1 MNVHMPK
8 DKVTGKCLGYGFVE
22 YRSEE
27 DADYAMK
34 VLNMIKLYGKPLKV
48 NKASQ
53 DKKVFEVGANIF
65 IGNLDPD
72 VDEKLLHDTFSAFGS
87 ITQTPKILYDPESGV
102 SKGYGFVSFDS
113 FEASDLA
120 IECMNGQFL
129 CNRAIVVQY
138 AYKKDT
144 PGERHGSQAER
155 ILAASQPQR
164 LKPHTLFSTG
174 LENGTSGVGLTAAAQ
189 QQQQQQQFQMSMLQ
203 QQQMLMSMQNPYM
216 NMSMMGMNPMGMS
229 MSYPAL
235 PLPMQ
240 APMHMM
246 PSAPLSLPDYMQA
259 GNHLVFLSVP
269 RYERSFHIY
278 KQVGYTC
285 VYECLYICVYVKV
298 YPVDVRHIVLYE
310 YNN

>member
-1 MNVHMPK
+1 MPK
-8 DKVTGKCLGYGFVE
+8 DKVTCKSVGYGFVE

-34 VLNMIKLYGKPLKV
+34 VLNMIKLYGKPIKV

-87 ITQTPKILYDPESGV
+87 ITQTPKILYDPDTGI

-155 ILAASQPQR
+155 ILAASQPQKA
-164 LKPHTLFSTG
+164 KPHTLFSSG
-174 LENGTSGVGLTAAAQ
+174 MPDGTSGVGLTAAMQ
-189 QQQQQQQFQMSMLQ
+189 QQSQQQQFQMTMLQ
-203 QQQMLMSMQNPYM
+203 QQQMLMSMQNNPYM
-216 NMSMMGMNPMGMS
+216 NMGMGMNMMGMMGMG
-229 MSYPAL
+229 MAFP
-235 PLPMQ
+235 PLPM
-240 APMHMM
+240 PM
-246 PSAPLSLPDYMQA
+246 PPSLPDYMQGQGGVKQTPPPIPPPPPSYTA
-259 GNHLVFLSVP
+259 MSAPPFGGTADPPVP
-269 RYERSFHIY
+269 IPPPPPILGADLRYS
-278 KQVGYTC
+278 
-285 VYECLYICVYVKV
+285 LPPM
-298 YPVDVRHIVLYE
+298 PVPPPPPQ
-310 YNN
+310 